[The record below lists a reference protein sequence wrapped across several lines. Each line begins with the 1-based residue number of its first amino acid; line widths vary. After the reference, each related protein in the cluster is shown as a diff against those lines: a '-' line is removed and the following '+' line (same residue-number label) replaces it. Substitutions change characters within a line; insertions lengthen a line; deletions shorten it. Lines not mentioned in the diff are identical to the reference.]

1 MLNTSLQLNLY
12 TQLHSPLQIGLTV
25 NLFAM
30 LSTSLHLN
38 LYTQLHSPKQIGL
51 TIKLVCRAKYKFTIK
66 LIYTVA

>member
-30 LSTSLHLN
+30 LNTSLHLN
-38 LYTQLHSPKQIGL
+38 LYTQLHSPLQIGL
-51 TIKLVCRAKYKFTIK
+51 SM
-66 LIYTVA
+66 